1 MAGFCGRCGGA
12 IVAATALMTALTT
25 ALFGAPAVGQDL
37 YDRPSLAVDPRTHTA
52 AIQSLAVDAAGR
64 FAITGAGDRT
74 VRIWSAADGKLLR
87 TIWIPVGPD
96 PVGNIY
102 AVAISPDGSAVA
114 AGGWTERLDGGTAV
128 YLFDRDSGAM
138 VGRIHDDLPD
148 VVHFLTFSPD
158 GRYLAATL
166 GGRNGLR
173 VFDRDKHWGEAFR
186 DVYDGESYG
195 AAFAPD
201 GRLATSSY
209 ASNGTIRLYDSNFR
223 IVGKPVKAPS
233 GKFPSHIAFSPDGRL
248 LAVGYEFV
256 AAIDVLDGNSLASAP
271 GPIPANLPP
280 APWPDGLAEVAW
292 SRDGRTLFAARTADT
307 RRNILLAWDHAGLG
321 KERRLPLCDQVT
333 ATGLGA
339 LPDGRILVASIRP
352 CVGAVSADGKAAW
365 TVASPLADFRDQTDA
380 LRISADGKIVD
391 FGFGDAA
398 NARLRFD
405 IRSLRLSSDAFQDRL
420 TFAPNREG
428 LAVTDWRNG
437 QSPELAGNPIRFE
450 QYDQSRS
457 LAIAQDGK
465 RFFLGSS
472 FALAS
477 YDDTGAVK
485 WRRETRGEVWAVND
499 SRDGRIVV
507 AAYGDGTIRWH
518 RADDGREL
526 LALQVLSNK
535 TDWVLWTPEGF
546 YEATPGAEDVL
557 KWVVNHGPDSAAT
570 TVSVSAIARLHRPDA
585 LALVLDELETARA
598 LGIADVAAA
607 RLSVQIATGSAKP
620 PGAVLHVLAIG
631 IDHFG
636 EKAGGLRLDYAV
648 EDAHDFASA
657 LLSSQKS
664 ASGKATLYAD
674 VSLQNLSNDKA
685 DRTAILEAMDAMARS
700 MRASGSDQD
709 VAVILIS
716 SHGEMIEGQFYLVP
730 YGFDVRTP
738 TAMETSAISADEFA
752 RKVKTLAERGKVLLL
767 LDACHS
773 GAVGPSGNPDAS
785 VLRNA
790 VNLDNVTVLTSS
802 RKDEFS
808 QESPAW
814 NHGAFTQAFLDAL
827 SGGADREGRGVISMP
842 ELAEAMDKD
851 LETLTKGK
859 QHLGPHLN
867 FLSDVFVVSR

>member
-1 MAGFCGRCGGA
+1 MARFCGGCGGA
-12 IVAATALMTALTT
+12 IVAATALMTAV
-25 ALFGAPAVGQDL
+25 FGAPAVGQDL
-37 YDRPSLAVDPRTHTA
+37 YDSPSLAVDPRTHTA
-52 AIQSLAVDAAGR
+52 AIQSLAVDATGR

-102 AVAISPDGSAVA
+102 AVAISPDGSIVA

-166 GGRNGLR
+166 GGKNGLR

-271 GPIPANLPP
+271 GPIPANLGPTP
-280 APWPDGLAEVAW
+280 GPDGLAEVAW

-321 KERRLPLCDQVT
+321 KERRFPLCDQIT

-339 LPDGRILVASIRP
+339 LPDGRILAASIRP
-352 CVGAVSADGKAAW
+352 CLAAMNPDGKAAW
-365 TVASPLADFRDQTDA
+365 TIASPLADFRGQTDA
-380 LRISADGKIVD
+380 LGISADGKVVD
-391 FGFGDAA
+391 VGFGDAA
-398 NARLRFD
+398 SPRLRFD
-405 IRSLRLSSDAFQDRL
+405 VRSLRLSVAPGDGL
-420 TFAPNREG
+420 TFGPNREG
-428 LAVTDWRNG
+428 LAIANWRNG
-437 QSPELAGNPIRFE
+437 ASPALAGNPIRFE

-457 LAIAQDGK
+457 VAIAPDGK
-465 RFFLGSS
+465 RFFLGSN

-477 YDDTGAVK
+477 YDDVGAVK
-485 WRRETRGEVWAVND
+485 WRRETRGEVWAVNA
-499 SRDGRIVV
+499 SKNGRIVV

-526 LALQVLSNK
+526 LALQVLSNQ

-557 KWVVNHGPDSAAT
+557 KWVVNHGPDSAAS

-585 LALVLDELETARA
+585 LALVLDELESARA

-607 RLSVQIATGSAKP
+607 RLSVQVATGSAKP

-636 EKAGGLRLDYAV
+636 DKAGSLHLDYAV
-648 EDAHDFASA
+648 DDARDVASS
-657 LLSSQKS
+657 LLASQKS
-664 ASGKATLYAD
+664 SPGKATLYAD
-674 VSLQNLSNDKA
+674 VRLQYLPDDKA
-685 DRTAILEAMDAMARS
+685 GRTAILEAMDAMAQS
-700 MRASGSDQD
+700 MRGSGSDQD
-709 VAVILIS
+709 VAVILVS

-730 YGFDVRTP
+730 YGFDARTP

-752 RKVKTLAERGKVLLL
+752 RKVRVLAERGKVLLL

-773 GAVGPSGNPDAS
+773 GAVGSTGNLDAS
-785 VLRNA
+785 ALRNA
-790 VNLDNVTVLTSS
+790 MNLDNVTVLTSS
-802 RKDEFS
+802 RKDEAS

-827 SGGADREGRGVISMP
+827 NGGADREGHGVISMP

-867 FLSDVFVVSR
+867 FLGDVFVVSR